1 MKIFFI
7 TMAFLFISNHSFA
20 AEEIAIEN
28 TSRYMGGGI
37 WDWTIFIKKDSS
49 KINEIRCVEY
59 KLHKSFNKKPIEI
72 CEHGGNVE
80 MPFAHNMQGWGE
92 FVIPIKVTFKD
103 GKNFSMDYKLNLV
116 KATEETRQ
124 LPIQINNIA
133 TKNNAGSWD
142 WKIFLE
148 SSEDILNQV
157 KCVEYTLH
165 PTFPNPVQE
174 ICEKG
179 NSETQAFVLTG
190 NGWGSFEVN
199 IRILLKDGG
208 IQKLIHTLK
217 F

>member
-1 MKIFFI
+1 MKKLFI
-7 TMAFLFISNHSFA
+7 TIAFLFISNHGFA
-20 AEEIAIEN
+20 AEEIAIDN
-28 TSRYMGGGI
+28 ASRYMGGGI

-72 CEHGGNVE
+72 CDGGGNVE
-80 MPFAHNMQGWGE
+80 MPFAYNAQGWGE

-148 SSEDILNQV
+148 SSDDVLSQV

-165 PTFPNPVQE
+165 PTFPNPIQE

-179 NSETQAFVLTG
+179 SNENQAFILIG
-190 NGWGSFEVN
+190 NGWGTFEVK
-199 IRILLKDGG
+199 IRLLLKDGG
-208 IQKLIHTLK
+208 VQKLVHTLK

>member
-1 MKIFFI
+1 MKKLFI
-7 TMAFLFISNHSFA
+7 SIAFLFISTHSFA
-20 AEEIAIEN
+20 AEEIAIDN

-37 WDWTIFIKKDSS
+37 WDWTIFIKKDSG

-72 CEHGGNVE
+72 CDRGSNPE
-80 MPFAHNMQGWGE
+80 MPFAHTMQGWGE

-124 LPIQINNIA
+124 LPIQVNNLA

-148 SSEDILNQV
+148 SSEDILSQV

-165 PTFPNPVQE
+165 PTFPNPIQE

-179 NSETQAFVLTG
+179 NNENQAFILTG
-190 NGWGSFEVN
+190 NGWGAFEVK

-208 IQKLIHTLK
+208 VQKLAHTLR

>member
-1 MKIFFI
+1 
-7 TMAFLFISNHSFA
+7 
-20 AEEIAIEN
+20 
-28 TSRYMGGGI
+28 
-37 WDWTIFIKKDSS
+37 
-49 KINEIRCVEY
+49 
-59 KLHKSFNKKPIEI
+59 
-72 CEHGGNVE
+72 
-80 MPFAHNMQGWGE
+80 MQGWGE

-124 LPIQINNIA
+124 LPIQVNNIA

>member
-1 MKIFFI
+1 MKKFFI
-7 TMAFLFISNHSFA
+7 SIAFLLISTHSFA
-20 AEEIAIEN
+20 AEEIAIDN
-28 TSRYMGGGI
+28 ASRYMGGGI

-72 CEHGGNVE
+72 CDRGSNPE

-92 FVIPIKVTFKD
+92 FIIPIKVTFKD

-124 LPIQINNIA
+124 LPIQINNVA

-148 SSEDILNQV
+148 SSDDVLSQV

-165 PTFPNPVQE
+165 PTFPNPIQE

-179 NSETQAFVLTG
+179 INENQAFVLTG
-190 NGWGSFEVN
+190 NGWGAFEVK

-208 IQKLIHTLK
+208 VQKLTHTLK